1 MNGREI
7 VEAFLREHTELRE
20 KLRECAAAQSQAAD
34 GNYGQCLHAVSVLRE
49 LCHLLEHEVAHHF
62 REEET
67 ALYAF
72 VQDRLPQLK
81 PTVVE
86 FQQEHDV
93 IRQAFDEFRR
103 ELGQFNTSGEL
114 GVRKPSSTPSSSR
127 NSKKPTGWP
136 CAASSWMLRWRE
148 LDGSFPGKQPLSRQ
162 DYLCFLEDAP

>member
-114 GVRKPSSTPSSSR
+114 GRLPALGRDLV
-127 NSKKPTGWP
+127 
-136 CAASSWMLRWRE
+136 AYLRQHMDRE
-148 LDGSFPGKQPLSRQ
+148 EAILHPVILKEFQETDWVALRRLFV
-162 DYLCFLEDAP
+162 DAEVA